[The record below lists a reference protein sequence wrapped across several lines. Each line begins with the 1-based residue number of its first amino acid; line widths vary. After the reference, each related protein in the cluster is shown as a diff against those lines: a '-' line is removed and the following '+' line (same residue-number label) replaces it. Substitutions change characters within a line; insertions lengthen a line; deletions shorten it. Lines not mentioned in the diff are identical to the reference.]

1 MEICL
6 VLTLKKLKKLNL
18 NNDIIMKMVM
28 NIIFLLN
35 ISINN
40 VG

>member
-6 VLTLKKLKKLNL
+6 VLTLKNLKKLNL
-18 NNDIIMKMVM
+18 NNDIIMKMIM